1 MVAYMKG
8 FVGLARDRSQG
19 LMASPSATAGDH
31 LRTLAL
37 LCLILGFDLSWV
49 VRHPPPPPPP
59 SLPAAPLS
67 TPTGA
72 SL

>member
-1 MVAYMKG
+1 MKA

-37 LCLILGFDLSWV
+37 LCLILSFDLAWV
-49 VRHPPPPPPP
+49 VRCVRSRCRAVRCH
-59 SLPAAPLS
+59 
-67 TPTGA
+67 A
-72 SL
+72 SSAESY